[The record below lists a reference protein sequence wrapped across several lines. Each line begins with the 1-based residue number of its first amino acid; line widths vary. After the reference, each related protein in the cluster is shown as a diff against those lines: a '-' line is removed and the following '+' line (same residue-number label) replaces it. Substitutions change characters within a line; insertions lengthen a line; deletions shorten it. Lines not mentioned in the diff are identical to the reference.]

1 MKSNNS
7 PPTDSVPALVERGF
21 ALYRQLS
28 RLNDEYTRIKEHLK
42 REAAGRPHERI
53 PLRRANN
60 LGEQWIARGRDCE
73 CRIVFPPPPLI
84 SSFDPNQPLFTTIQN
99 IAGDHFH
106 DLFRRVTMVE
116 ARRRKGFRRQIIEL
130 LEPADAQ
137 YLIEVCSGAP
147 QTKTYWKS
155 LVAGKVRL

>member
-1 MKSNNS
+1 
-7 PPTDSVPALVERGF
+7 
-21 ALYRQLS
+21 
-28 RLNDEYTRIKEHLK
+28 
-42 REAAGRPHERI
+42 
-53 PLRRANN
+53 
-60 LGEQWIARGRDCE
+60 
-73 CRIVFPPPPLI
+73 
-84 SSFDPNQPLFTTIQN
+84 
-99 IAGDHFH
+99 
-106 DLFRRVTMVE
+106 MVE